1 MWITNEFHFCRNEED
16 QVPVNKRIV
25 KRSKK
30 AVETGIKL
38 LRSKEHTP
46 STSDEC
52 DVGHCC
58 PCLKQPEKPPSLQF
72 AQHAGFKMM
81 PGFFFPAMPKFLAD
95 VWVGLE
101 LLVTLFDFIFTCVT
115 FESSPVNIFI
125 LILVIISFFLALID
139 GFLYFIQGGSCIACF
154 RYCQKK
160 LSKSENSSEDNVLED
175 DDKKVLCQFIPN
187 KWKEHLSTWFELL
200 RTVISELLLYPL
212 AVADVIALVVEKPFN
227 QTDTN
232 SRIDFS
238 LITIGTFYL
247 VLSVYFMRSFM
258 AISSLLNLRRVH
270 KNTKSNYV
278 ALVTK
283 FCIHLVGQIL
293 VNAVILVMIAMK
305 VRNERCD
312 ENDARNTANETILI
326 PSPFLW
332 YDMIAGDLLPFLGVI
347 LFFVVNY
354 PTVKEFSMAFY
365 IDMMSTIIG
374 ESFSDLV
381 FQGEGVKHAKEKAKE
396 VQEKANLTQTK
407 VDFEEYQ
414 KLFTLRT
421 KVIYRLTHPAVVV
434 SSLLY
439 FCLMGAFIVCYILGR
454 QNPCDSSSPIEIV
467 LLNGDPGIDS
477 MFFIGTFIIIIA
489 NYQAVIVV
497 ATWFIIIGVIAV
509 IIAIIP
515 VLAIVLTPALFIIAA
530 IYFIVRDGI
539 RQTRDND

>member
-1 MWITNEFHFCRNEED
+1 M
-16 QVPVNKRIV
+16 
-25 KRSKK
+25 
-30 AVETGIKL
+30 
-38 LRSKEHTP
+38 
-46 STSDEC
+46 
-52 DVGHCC
+52 
-58 PCLKQPEKPPSLQF
+58 
-72 AQHAGFKMM
+72 
-81 PGFFFPAMPKFLAD
+81 
-95 VWVGLE
+95 
-101 LLVTLFDFIFTCVT
+101 
-115 FESSPVNIFI
+115 
-125 LILVIISFFLALID
+125 
-139 GFLYFIQGGSCIACF
+139 
-154 RYCQKK
+154 
-160 LSKSENSSEDNVLED
+160 
-175 DDKKVLCQFIPN
+175 
-187 KWKEHLSTWFELL
+187 
-200 RTVISELLLYPL
+200 
-212 AVADVIALVVEKPFN
+212 ADVIALAVDKPFN
-227 QTDTN
+227 QTDSN

-258 AISSLLNLRRVH
+258 AISSLLNLRHVH

-278 ALVTK
+278 TLVTK

-293 VNAVILVMIAMK
+293 VNTAILVMIAMK

-312 ENDARNTANETILI
+312 ENDAGNVANETFLV

-332 YDMIAGDLLPFLGVI
+332 YDIIAGDLLPFLGVI

-414 KLFTLRT
+414 KLFSLRT

-454 QNPCDSSSPIEIV
+454 QNPCDSSSPIKIV
-467 LLNGDPGIDS
+467 LLNGDSGIDC
-477 MFFIGTFIIIIA
+477 MFFIGTFIIIVA

-497 ATWFIIIGVIAV
+497 AIWFIIIGVIAV
-509 IIAIIP
+509 IIVMIP
-515 VLAIVLTPALFIIAA
+515 VLAIALTPALFIIAA
-530 IYFIVRDGI
+530 IYFIIRDGI
-539 RQTRDND
+539 RQTHDTD

>member
-1 MWITNEFHFCRNEED
+1 MWITNEFNFCRNED
-16 QVPVNKRIV
+16 GQVPVNKSIA
-25 KRSKK
+25 KRSEK

-38 LRSKEHTP
+38 LTSNKHPP
-46 STSDEC
+46 STLDKC
-52 DVGHCC
+52 DMGRCC

-81 PGFFFPAMPKFLAD
+81 PGFFFPALPKVLGD

-115 FESSPVNIFI
+115 FEPSPVNIFV
-125 LILVIISFFLALID
+125 LILVVIGFILALID

-160 LSKSENSSEDNVLED
+160 LSKSENTSEDDVQED
-175 DDKKVLCQFIPN
+175 DDKKAQCQFIPN
-187 KWKEHLSTWFELL
+187 KWKDHLSTWFEVL

-212 AVADVIALVVEKPFN
+212 AVADVIALVVDRPFD

-232 SRIDFS
+232 NRIDFG
-238 LITIGTFYL
+238 LITVGTFYL

-258 AISSLLNLRRVH
+258 AISSLLNIRHVH
-270 KNTKSNYV
+270 KNTKSDYV
-278 ALVTK
+278 TLITK

-293 VNAVILVMIAMK
+293 VNAAILVMIAMK

-312 ENDARNTANETILI
+312 ENDARNTANDTFFI

-332 YDMIAGDLLPFLGVI
+332 YNMIAGDILPFIGVI

-354 PTVKEFSMAFY
+354 PRVKEFSMAFY

-381 FQGEGVKHAKEKAKE
+381 FQGEGVKHAKRKAKE

-407 VDFEEYQ
+407 VDFEEYR
-414 KLFTLRT
+414 KLFSLRT
-421 KVIYRLTHPAVVV
+421 KVMYRLTHPAVVV

-439 FCLMGAFIVCYILGR
+439 FCLMAAFIVCYILGR
-454 QNPCDSSSPIEIV
+454 QNPCDSSSTISIV
-467 LLNGDPGIDS
+467 LLNGDPGIDC

-497 ATWFIIIGVIAV
+497 ATWFIIIGMVVV
-509 IIAIIP
+509 IIAIVP
-515 VLAIVLTPALFIIAA
+515 VLAIVLTPVLFLIAA

-539 RQTRDND
+539 SNDTG

>member
-1 MWITNEFHFCRNEED
+1 MFICSAE
-16 QVPVNKRIV
+16 VPVNKRIV

-38 LRSKEHTP
+38 LRSKERAP
-46 STSDEC
+46 STSDKC
-52 DVGHCC
+52 DVGRCC
-58 PCLKQPEKPPSLQF
+58 PRLKQPEKPPSLQF
-72 AQHAGFKMM
+72 AQHAGLKMM
-81 PGFFFPAMPKFLAD
+81 PGFFFPAMPKVLAD

-115 FESSPVNIFI
+115 FESSPVNIFV
-125 LILVIISFFLALID
+125 LILVIISFILALID

-154 RYCQKK
+154 RFCQKK
-160 LSKSENSSEDNVLED
+160 LSKSENSSEDNILKD

-187 KWKEHLSTWFELL
+187 KWKEHLSTWFEVL
-200 RTVISELLLYPL
+200 RTVLSELLLYPL
-212 AVADVIALVVEKPFN
+212 AVADVIALAIEQPFGE
-227 QTDTN
+227 TDAN

-278 ALVTK
+278 TLVTK

-293 VNAVILVMIAMK
+293 VNAAILVMIAMK

-396 VQEKANLTQTK
+396 VQEKANITQTK

-467 LLNGDPGIDS
+467 LLNGDPGIDC

-497 ATWFIIIGVIAV
+497 ATWVAIIGIIAV
-509 IIAIIP
+509 IPIIAI
-515 VLAIVLTPALFIIAA
+515 VSTPFLLILGA
-530 IYFIVRDGI
+530 IYLVCSLYKRE
-539 RQTRDND
+539 